1 MELNARDNEVI
12 NLLTKLKNANVI
24 YPQELLVLRRQGYI
38 KQVAEV
44 SASAGLALAL
54 GSTIKGGNGVGGA
67 PVASKLLEMLLVVA
81 IVAEASTVAYFYR
94 DRLAELFRTSSSA
107 PRVEEISSPPV
118 IESPYPTFES
128 TMNPAVTQ
136 TQTQTQT
143 QTKTPLATPSF
154 QFAAEATDQAG
165 GAVMEATDQPGGV
178 AVQAT
183 HQGST
188 EESNQTVSTPDPSD
202 NTNDHSNNG
211 NHYGLTPKPER
222 TKEPAGDNNSHQN

>member
-24 YPQELLVLRRQGYI
+24 YPQELLALRRQGYI

-118 IESPYPTFES
+118 IESPFPTFES

-136 TQTQTQT
+136 TETQTQT
-143 QTKTPLATPSF
+143 QTETPLATPSF

-165 GAVMEATDQPGGV
+165 GV
-178 AVQAT
+178 AVEAT

-188 EESNQTVSTPDPSD
+188 EESSQTVSTPAPSD

-211 NHYGLTPKPER
+211 NQYGLTPKPER
-222 TKEPAGDNNSHQN
+222 TKEPAGDNNSHQD

>member
-12 NLLTKLKNANVI
+12 NLLTKLKNANVT

-44 SASAGLALAL
+44 SAGAGFAMAL

-81 IVAEASTVAYFYR
+81 IVAEASAVAYFYR
-94 DRLAELFRTSSSA
+94 DRVAELFRTISNA

-118 IESPYPTFES
+118 IESPFPTFES
-128 TMNPAVTQ
+128 TMNPAVTP
-136 TQTQTQT
+136 TQTQTP
-143 QTKTPLATPSF
+143 TKTPLATPSF

-178 AVQAT
+178 AGEAT

-188 EESNQTVSTPDPSD
+188 EESSQTVSTPAPSD

-211 NHYGLTPKPER
+211 NQYGLTPKPER
-222 TKEPAGDNNSHQN
+222 TREPAGDNNSHQN

>member
-12 NLLTKLKNANVI
+12 DLLTKLKNANVT
-24 YPQELLVLRRQGYI
+24 YPHELLALRRQGYI

-44 SASAGLALAL
+44 SAGAGFAMAL

-67 PVASKLLEMLLVVA
+67 PVVSKLLEMLLVVA

-118 IESPYPTFES
+118 IESPFPTFES
-128 TMNPAVTQ
+128 TMNPAV
-136 TQTQTQT
+136 TQTQT

-165 GAVMEATDQPGGV
+165 GAVMEATDQTGGV
-178 AVQAT
+178 AVVAT

-188 EESNQTVSTPDPSD
+188 EESNQTVSTPAPSD